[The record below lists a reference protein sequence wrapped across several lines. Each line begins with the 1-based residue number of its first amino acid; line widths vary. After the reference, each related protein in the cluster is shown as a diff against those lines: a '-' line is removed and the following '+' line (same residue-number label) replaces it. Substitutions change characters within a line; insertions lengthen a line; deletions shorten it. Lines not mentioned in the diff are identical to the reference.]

1 MNNSI
6 LQLKDVSVYYASK
19 KILDNINIDFEKNK
33 ITSIIGPSG
42 CGKSTLL
49 KTINKIIL
57 EENDAIVNGDI
68 YFNDINTNNIPIET
82 LRKNIGIVFQT
93 PTPFPMTIYKNISY
107 ALKYYGFN
115 KKQIEERVKDIL
127 KLTSLYD
134 EVKDKLNTSALK
146 LSGGQKQRLCI
157 ARSLSVEPD
166 ILLLDEPC
174 SSLDIINSNKI
185 EDTLLSLKEKYT
197 IIIVTHNI
205 AQAKRIS
212 DNAVFIYDG
221 KVLACGKLEDIF
233 NDNENPIIRNYIKL
247 MDI

>member
-1 MNNSI
+1 M
-6 LQLKDVSVYYASK
+6 
-19 KILDNINIDFEKNK
+19 
-33 ITSIIGPSG
+33 
-42 CGKSTLL
+42 
-49 KTINKIIL
+49 
-57 EENDAIVNGDI
+57 
-68 YFNDINTNNIPIET
+68 
-82 LRKNIGIVFQT
+82 RKNIGIVFQT

-212 DNAVFIYDG
+212 DNAIFMYDG
-221 KVLACGKLEDIF
+221 KILSSGKINEIF
-233 NDNENPIIRNYIKL
+233 NNNENPIIKNYIKL
-247 MDI
+247 MDS